1 MRLRHLGIYLEEN
14 NLDLNSHDSTKLNL
28 RWSMTLN
35 VKDKTI

>member
-28 RWSMTLN
+28 RWSTTLN